1 MTVGQF
7 VSAAQTKFS
16 SCDFVGKFE
25 VNDRWKLVRDSREL

>member
-16 SCDFVGKFE
+16 SCYFVAKLKTK
-25 VNDRWKLVRDSREL
+25 VRWNLVRHSKEL